1 MKLFSYDS
9 KFMGF
14 LNSLV
19 DVIWLNILWTICSLP
34 VITIGAS
41 TIAAY
46 TVSLK
51 MVDGTEGRITKQFF
65 KAFVANLKHGII
77 HTVIMAVL
85 LYSAYLSNQ
94 IFWNTENNPVFYIIA
109 VVVIVFILLWHYI
122 YVFPIEARYQNTILN
137 NLSNARKLFMG
148 YIFRSFAIIILLGI
162 EFFLL
167 FYYGFSNSNTFSMI
181 LVALGVLIGPVC
193 MMLTVSGMVMPIFRQ
208 LDHDAAVASGEIPED
223 EREDFTNEYDTNTR
237 EGIYSDDHEDFILLV
252 DGEDNENNTQEDTQ

>member
-14 LNSLV
+14 LSSMV
-19 DVIWLNILWTICSLP
+19 DVIWLNVLWTICSLP
-34 VITIGAS
+34 IITIGAS

-51 MVDGTEGRITKQFF
+51 MVEGTEGRITKQFF
-65 KAFVANLKHGII
+65 KAFVSNLRHGII

-94 IFWNTENNPVFYIIA
+94 IFWNADGNPILYIIA
-109 VVVIVFILLWHYI
+109 VVVIVFVLLWHYI
-122 YVFPIEARYQNTILN
+122 YVFPIEARYSNTILN

-167 FYYGFSNSNTFSMI
+167 FYYGFANSNTFSMI

-193 MMLTVSGMVMPIFRQ
+193 MMLTVSGMVMPVFRR
-208 LDHDAAVASGEIPED
+208 LDREAAIAAGQIPED
-223 EREDFTNEYDTNTR
+223 EREEYTNEYDTNVR
-237 EGIYSDDHEDFILLV
+237 EGIYSDDHEDYILV
-252 DGEDNENNTQEDTQ
+252 VDNETEDQDDQEDTQ